1 MARKVGTRVPGK
13 KASPKVP
20 EMAPIAAVA
29 EIVPAAP
36 DPDARTIAQQEED
49 EQVGFIT
56 RLRMRALD
64 EAGIAA
70 ACRERFGIGRS
81 RTHRLLQ
88 VVLNG
93 IKDAVER
100 NRPYTRAEQ
109 IARLRSM
116 LSRLHGQLAEEV
128 SRTKKVVDPKTKQV
142 ETQSATDNWAV
153 VRLAAEIR
161 QHEDLLA
168 DVEGNRAPDEII
180 VHGEV
185 RESLQVVI
193 SNMTPE
199 KTQELLSRAL
209 ERRKAQLLLG
219 SGKGTP

>member
-1 MARKVGTRVPGK
+1 MARKVGTRVPSK
-13 KASPKVP
+13 KANAPPTEVP
-20 EMAPIAAVA
+20 VEAVA
-29 EIVPAAP
+29 EVVPSPP

-199 KTQELLSRAL
+199 KTQELLGRAL